1 MTEYQLLILTYVIFI
16 WLVLLHTF
24 EEIAHGIFDITVGI
38 IHITRR
44 KYLLAASLLTTI
56 NLVTFI
62 LIFFQLYSGY
72 ILGLFTSGIIGVFQA
87 LIHSVGYIKERKPT
101 GLGVGFYSS
110 IPLALCGL
118 ILFIQIVTQL

>member
-24 EEIAHGIFDITVGI
+24 EEIAHGVFDINVGI
-38 IHITRR
+38 IHITRS

-62 LIFFQLYSGY
+62 LIYFQFYSGY
-72 ILGLFTSGIIGVFQA
+72 IFGLFTSGINGVFQA
-87 LIHSVGYIKERKPT
+87 LAHSVGYIKERKPT

-110 IPLALCGL
+110 IPLAICGL
-118 ILFIQIVTQL
+118 ILLIQIVNQ